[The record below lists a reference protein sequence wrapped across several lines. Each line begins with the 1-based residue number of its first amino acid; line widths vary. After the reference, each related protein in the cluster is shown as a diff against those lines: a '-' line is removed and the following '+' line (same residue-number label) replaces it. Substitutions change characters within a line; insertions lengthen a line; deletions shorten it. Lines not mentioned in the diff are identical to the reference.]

1 MRLNSIDRGASA
13 VRDVSIRLLAKR
25 LVQLFTCAE
34 LWISGQGACMIVSA
48 DPGEL
53 RDRPMGREEGVVTG
67 GRIAP
72 GHIHASGEPPE
83 RAHYT
88 DVYTLVTD
96 IAARPRQWLVACFE
110 EGIPRRDRDVIF
122 RSLAGFATLP
132 DRTPGYVAGWELIH
146 DDESSAELAATGP
159 RMTGRLR
166 LSSPHHRYALQLV
179 ARPDHLDR
187 AQRLPPPPGPSR
199 AAGRLPLAAGLNL
212 R

>member
-1 MRLNSIDRGASA
+1 
-13 VRDVSIRLLAKR
+13 
-25 LVQLFTCAE
+25 
-34 LWISGQGACMIVSA
+34 
-48 DPGEL
+48 
-53 RDRPMGREEGVVTG
+53 MGREEGVVTG

-166 LSSPHHRYALQLV
+166 LNHVHEGVRLTTAMRYNSRLGRIIWTVLSVFHRRQAPHVLRAGSRSLQ
-179 ARPDHLDR
+179 D
-187 AQRLPPPPGPSR
+187 
-199 AAGRLPLAAGLNL
+199 
-212 R
+212 